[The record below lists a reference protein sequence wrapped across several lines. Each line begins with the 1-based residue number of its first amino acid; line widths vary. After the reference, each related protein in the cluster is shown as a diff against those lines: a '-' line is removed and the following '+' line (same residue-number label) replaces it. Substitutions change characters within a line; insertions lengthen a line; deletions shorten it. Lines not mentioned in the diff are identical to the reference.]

1 MGKNHLLVDFNTSY
15 KESGLAIIKPNNLE
29 IIEGLDNGARVSPH
43 GENGVSQVPAIA
55 PALTAGSIAS
65 EQPSAAA
72 LQASTSPE
80 MSMASLQSNDD
91 RLRLMEAVRS
101 VREALREKSSAS
113 ESSNASYTAHAT
125 RILGDVEEMVA
136 ELSQK
141 SGINIVDKII
151 ELQAAYLGAYTDKA
165 NTFFSYRRSL
175 DYWWRKDL
183 YSLLRKQDYLQKE
196 LNKSKDE
203 KHINEIFKQIRLMT
217 AELKSKLTIFENV
230 NSLSR
235 DYCFFKFLENKQMIE
250 NKVLRSDVGDS
261 LFLISVLNRRLP
273 DWQEKF
279 RKVNNAS
286 SGKYRFHSFIQSLTG
301 VRPAEFESDRKNS
314 YGPCGVQVSLIK
326 NNRIT
331 VRVLGAKTNKQS
343 GQPVRQFEIEMDLP
357 AWVVDELQQSGGQ
370 KILTAKTQAL
380 RDHYARISE
389 KIFKGQR
396 YGKSKKLLRINPYCF
411 RHAVASNMRNDG
423 WSSEEIAACLG
434 HSSAET
440 QRHYGFRRG
449 GTTAPKH
456 TCKTMVVKSS
466 LAVSRPIKPSAND
479 WAMVSDQLT
488 GTTKKKVT
496 KKRPQV

>member
-1 MGKNHLLVDFNTSY
+1 
-15 KESGLAIIKPNNLE
+15 
-29 IIEGLDNGARVSPH
+29 
-43 GENGVSQVPAIA
+43 
-55 PALTAGSIAS
+55 
-65 EQPSAAA
+65 
-72 LQASTSPE
+72 
-80 MSMASLQSNDD
+80 MASLQGNDD

-101 VREALREKSSAS
+101 VRQALRETSSAS
-113 ESSNASYTAHAT
+113 ESSNACYAAHAT

-136 ELSQK
+136 ELSRNP
-141 SGINIVDKII
+141 GINIVDKII

-183 YSLLRKQDYLQKE
+183 DGLLRRQDSLQKE

-203 KHINEIFKQIRLMT
+203 KNINEIFKQIRLMT

-230 NSLSR
+230 NSFSR
-235 DYCFFKFLENKQMIE
+235 DYCFSKFLENKTLIE
-250 NKVLRSDVGDS
+250 NKVLRSDVDGS

-286 SGKYRFHSFIQSLTG
+286 SGKYRFHAFIQSLTG
-301 VRPAEFESDRKNS
+301 VRPAEFEADRKNV
-314 YGPCGVQVSLIK
+314 YGPCGVQVNLIK
-326 NNRIT
+326 NNKLV

-357 AWVVDELQQSGGQ
+357 AWVVDELKQSGGQ
-370 KILTAKTQAL
+370 KLLTVKTQAL
-380 RDHYARISE
+380 RDHYSRISE
-389 KIFKGQR
+389 QVFKGQR
-396 YGKSKKLLRINPYCF
+396 YGKNKKLLRITPYCF

-423 WSSEEIAACLG
+423 WCSEEIAACLG

-449 GTTAPKH
+449 GAANPKH
-456 TCKTMVVKSS
+456 VCQTVVVKNS
-466 LAVSRPIKPSAND
+466 LAVSRPIKPSSND
-479 WAMVSDQLT
+479 WSTVSQQLT
-488 GTTKKKVT
+488 GKIKKMGA
-496 KKRPQV
+496 KKRPQG